1 MQDKQNRNPE
11 KEVIFEPFHFLAVF
25 RHFSVSEYCKYSR
38 AFRNTVRFTTGMNN
52 SAKGCGPVPGI
63 FKESITGTLISPTTP
78 AKRIRLHFSTGI

>member
-38 AFRNTVRFTTGMNN
+38 TSRNIVRFTTGMNILPK
-52 SAKGCGPVPGI
+52 AAGHLRTGAGVFPGVNN
-63 FKESITGTLISPTTP
+63 
-78 AKRIRLHFSTGI
+78 